1 MFSVIIPNYNNE
13 KYLDKLFESIIS
25 QTFKNYEVIFIDDVS
40 EDNSVQK
47 AKEWKEKF
55 SQHFTLVE
63 NREKKWNGGSRNIGI
78 DLAKGR
84 YILFIDSDD
93 KFSSNDSFQKIA
105 ELIAVNNNPDMIRL
119 SYWYC
124 DDDERLVNLSDQT
137 TVESLASACDVACW
151 TKIVRRDKIVK
162 FPENTLME
170 DVVQHFKQIDNI
182 QSIVATDKGIVKW
195 NRKNQSSVSTQR
207 KDRTSELDR
216 KWLSSLYRYYADL
229 LDLRIKNKSVQENIN
244 VRLGRVSHN
253 IKNDIFI
260 QS

>member
-13 KYLDKLFESIIS
+13 KYLDELFESIIS

-63 NREKKWNGGSRNIGI
+63 NQEKKWNGGSRNIGI
-78 DLAKGR
+78 DLAKGK

-93 KFSSNDSFQKIA
+93 KFSSNDSFQRIA

-119 SYWYC
+119 SYLYC
-124 DDDERLVNLSDQT
+124 DDNERLVNLSDQT

-151 TKIVRRDKIVK
+151 TKVVRRDKIVK

-170 DVVQHFKQIDNI
+170 DVIQHLKQIDCVDTICSTNLG
-182 QSIVATDKGIVKW
+182 VVKW
-195 NRKNQSSVSTQR
+195 NRNNANSVSTYR
-207 KDRTSELDR
+207 KERKSELDR

-229 LDLRIKNKSVQENIN
+229 LDLRVKNKSVQENIN
-244 VRLGRVSHN
+244 IRLNRVAHN
-253 IKNDIFI
+253 IKNDTFI